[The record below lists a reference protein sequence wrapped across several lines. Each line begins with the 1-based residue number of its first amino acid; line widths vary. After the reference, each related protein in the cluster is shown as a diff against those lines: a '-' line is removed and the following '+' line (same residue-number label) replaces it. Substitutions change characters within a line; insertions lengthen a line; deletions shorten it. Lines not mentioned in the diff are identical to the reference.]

1 MYIGGF
7 SGLIYSLQQW
17 GVMDVILPF
26 ILIFTIVFATLE
38 KIKIFT
44 DSTSDPDGVKNKKYS
59 TMIALVMAFA
69 IIFPHITGTYY
80 MGYDPVEVINRAL
93 PHIALLLTAI
103 VMMLLTL
110 GLWTGKRADGSKGIG
125 QWFTLGSG
133 LLVVIIFVAS
143 MGWWV
148 VPNWIYSLLHSDVI
162 ALVIAVLIF
171 GIIIKFITGN
181 DKLSAAD
188 KLKRDQAKHERMMG
202 FLGGDYSK
210 PK

>member
-1 MYIGGF
+1 MYYGGF

-44 DSTSDPDGVKNKKYS
+44 DKTSDPDGAKNKKYS

-69 IIFPHITGTYY
+69 VVVPHVTGVYY
-80 MGYDPVEVINRAL
+80 MGFDAVEVINRAL
-93 PHIALLLTAI
+93 PHVGLLLTAI

-110 GLWTGKRADGSKGIG
+110 GLWTGKRADGTKGMG

-148 VPNWIYSLLHSDVI
+148 VPNWVYSLLHSDVI
-162 ALVIAVLIF
+162 ALVIAVLVF
-171 GIIIKFITGN
+171 GIIIKFVTGN
-181 DKLSAAD
+181 DKTSAED
-188 KLKRDQAKHERMMG
+188 KAKKKAEAYKRRME
-202 FLGGDYSK
+202 FLGGE
-210 PK
+210 